1 MNPDQISQCIVKA
14 LDDIK
19 AKNIEVLHVT
29 ELTTLC
35 DIMIIASGDSTRQ
48 TKALARNIEKECLLN
63 EIPVHSVEG
72 GGTGEW
78 ILVDCGSVIVH
89 IMQPT
94 VREYYNLSELWG
106 GAVPTPLALSK
117 KKKTTS

>member
-19 AKNIEVLHVT
+19 AKNIEVLHVA

-35 DIMIIASGDSTRQ
+35 DVMIIASGDSTRQ
-48 TKALARNIEKECLLN
+48 TKALARNVEKECALQQ
-63 EIPVHSVEG
+63 IPVYGTEG
-72 GGTGEW
+72 ESGGEW

-89 IMQPT
+89 IMQPSI
-94 VREYYNLSELWG
+94 REYYNLSELWG
-106 GAVPTPLALSK
+106 GTIQSPASLSK
-117 KKKTTS
+117 KKTVS

>member
-1 MNPDQISQCIVKA
+1 MNPDQISQCVVKA

-19 AKNIEVLHVT
+19 AKNIEVLHVS

-35 DIMIIASGDSTRQ
+35 DIMIIASADSIRQ
-48 TKALARNIEKECLLN
+48 TKALARNVEKECALQD
-63 EIPVHSVEG
+63 IPVLSVEG
-72 GGTGEW
+72 ESTGEW

-94 VREYYNLSELWG
+94 IREYYNLSELWG
-106 GAVPTPLALSK
+106 GTVPTPAALNPK
-117 KKKTTS
+117 KRST